1 MQTHKFETGR
11 DTMATVAEH
20 LVEAL
25 VTAGV
30 RRIYGV
36 VGDSLNSIVDAV
48 HHNRNIDWVHMR
60 HEEAGAFAASAEAQL
75 TGNLAVC
82 AGSCGPGN
90 LHLIN
95 GLFDAHKTLAPV
107 LAIAAQIPST
117 EIGTDFF
124 QETHPE
130 RLFTE
135 CSHFCQ
141 LVSIEKQ
148 MPRLLQIAMQT
159 SMSRGG
165 VSVLVLPGDMASA
178 KMTSKELEHRI
189 FPPKPAI
196 RPSSADLKKL
206 AEILNNSER
215 ITLFGGAGCAGARK
229 EVFALA
235 ERLKAPVAYSFRGKE
250 FLEFDNPYAT
260 GMTGL
265 LGTEG
270 GHYSLEKADLVFLL
284 GTDFPYTAWYPKNA
298 KIVQLDIRAEHLG
311 RRSKLDLGLM
321 GDTKETLSEL
331 LPLLKQKKND
341 KHLKACL
348 EKERDTRKFLN
359 RRQDSKQAG
368 PLSPEQVTSILSDV
382 AEDDAI
388 FTVDTGM
395 TAVWA
400 ARHLQMKR
408 ERRLIG
414 SFNHGSM
421 ANAMPQAIGAQFAFP
436 KRQVLSL
443 SGDGGLA
450 MLMGDLLTVAQYEL
464 PIKLVVYNNSTL
476 GMVKLEM
483 RVAGYEDFGVDVP
496 SVNFAKLADACG
508 IRGFRIEKPSDVKDA
523 FSSALRHKGPALVDV
538 VTNPNALALPPKVD
552 AKEVA
557 GYGLYVA
564 KQTLHGKLFESI
576 EELKGNLP

>member
-1 MQTHKFETGR
+1 MT
-11 DTMATVAEH
+11 TVATY

-25 VTAGV
+25 VGSGV

-36 VGDSLNSIVDAV
+36 VGDSLNSIVAAV
-48 HHNRNIDWVHMR
+48 HHNKRIEWIHVR

-75 TGNLAVC
+75 TGSLAVC

-107 LAIAAQIPST
+107 LAIAAQIPSS

-130 RLFTE
+130 QLFQQ

-141 LVSIEKQ
+141 LVGTERQ

-159 SMSRGG
+159 SVSRGG
-165 VSVLVLPGDMASA
+165 VSVLVLPGDVAAS
-178 KMTSKELEHRI
+178 KMTSKELGHRI
-189 FPPKPAI
+189 FSPRSAI
-196 RPSSADLKKL
+196 QPSVPDLRKLADL
-206 AEILNNSER
+206 LNDAER
-215 ITLFGGAGCAGARK
+215 ITLFGGAGCAGAHG
-229 EVFALA
+229 EVLQLA
-235 ERLKAPVAYSFRGKE
+235 KRLQAPVVYSFRGKE
-250 FLEFDNPYAT
+250 FLEHDNPYAT

-265 LGTEG
+265 LGTES

-284 GTDFPYTAWYPKNA
+284 GTDFPYTAWYPKKP

-311 RRSKLDLGLM
+311 RRSKLELGLM
-321 GDTKETLSEL
+321 GDVKATAEAL
-331 LPLLKQKKND
+331 LPMLKPKKSD

-348 EKERDTRKFLN
+348 EKHRETHKSLERRA
-359 RRQDSKQAG
+359 AG
-368 PLSPEQVTSILSDV
+368 NKNSRPLAPEHLTSVLSEV
-382 AEDDAI
+382 ADDDAI

-400 ARHLQMKR
+400 ARHLRMIR

-421 ANAMPQAIGAQFAFP
+421 ANAMPQAIGAQLAFP
-436 KRQVLSL
+436 KRQVISL
-443 SGDGGLA
+443 SGDGGFT
-450 MLMGDLLTVAQYEL
+450 MLMGDLLTLAQYDL
-464 PIKLVVYNNSTL
+464 PIKLIVYNNSTL

-483 RVAGYEDFGVDVP
+483 RVAGYEDFGVDVKP
-496 SVNFAKLADACG
+496 SNFAKMAEAVGICG
-508 IRGFRIEKPSDVKDA
+508 YRIEDSRDLKKSLVT
-523 FSSALRHKGPALVDV
+523 ALRHDGPVLIDV
-538 VTNPNALALPPKVD
+538 VTDPNALALPPKID

-564 KQTLHGKLFESI
+564 KQTLDGRLFDSI
-576 EELKGNLP
+576 DELMGSLP

>member
-1 MQTHKFETGR
+1 MT
-11 DTMATVAEH
+11 TVAEH

-25 VTAGV
+25 VSSGV
-30 RRIYGV
+30 RRVYGV

-48 HHNRNIDWVHMR
+48 HHNKKIEWIHVR
-60 HEEAGAFAASAEAQL
+60 HEEAAAFAASAEAQL

-130 RLFTE
+130 RLFLE
-135 CSHFCQ
+135 CSHYCQ
-141 LVSIEKQ
+141 LVAIEKQ

-159 SMSRGG
+159 SLSRGG
-165 VSVLVLPGDMASA
+165 VSALVVPGDVASA
-178 KMTSKELEHRI
+178 KMTSTELEHRVFI
-189 FPPKPAI
+189 PKPAI
-196 RPSSADLKKL
+196 RPSTSDLRKL
-206 AEILNNSER
+206 AELLNASDKV
-215 ITLFGGAGCAGARK
+215 TLFGGAGCASAEK
-229 EVFALA
+229 QVVALA

-250 FLEFDNPYAT
+250 FLEHDNPYAI

-265 LGTEG
+265 LGTES
-270 GHYSLEKADLVFLL
+270 GHYSLEKADLLFLL
-284 GTDFPYTAWYPKNA
+284 GTDFPYTAWYPKKP

-311 RRSKLDLGLM
+311 RRSKLELGLM
-321 GDTKETLSEL
+321 GDTKETLCEL
-331 LPLLKQKKND
+331 LPLLKEKKSDSHLKTCLD
-341 KHLKACL
+341 KHRETQRSLGKRSEETKRSGAL
-348 EKERDTRKFLN
+348 
-359 RRQDSKQAG
+359 A
-368 PLSPEQVTSILSDV
+368 PEQVTSVLSDI
-382 AEDDAI
+382 ADDDAI
-388 FTVDTGM
+388 FSVDTGM

-400 ARHLQMKR
+400 ARYLRMKR
-408 ERRLIG
+408 NRRLIG

-421 ANAMPQAIGAQFAFP
+421 ANAMPQAIGAQLTFP
-436 KRQVLSL
+436 KRQVISL
-443 SGDGGLA
+443 SGDGGFA
-450 MLMGDLLTVAQYEL
+450 MLMGELLTIAQYEL

-476 GMVKLEM
+476 AMVKLEM

-496 SVNFAKLADACG
+496 RVSFAKIAEAAG
-508 IRGFRIEKPSDVKDA
+508 VRGFRVENSSDLKDA
-523 FSSALRHKGPALVDV
+523 FWSALRHKGPAIVDV
-538 VTNPNALALPPKVD
+538 STNPDALAIPPRIE

-576 EELKGNLP
+576 DELKGNLP

>member
-1 MQTHKFETGR
+1 MMT
-11 DTMATVAEH
+11 TVAQH

-25 VTAGV
+25 ATAGV

-48 HHNRNIDWVHMR
+48 HRSKKIEWIHVR
-60 HEEAGAFAASAEAQL
+60 HEEVAAFAASAEAQL
-75 TGNLAVC
+75 AGNLAVC

-107 LAIAAQIPST
+107 LAIVAQIPSS

-130 RLFTE
+130 RLFQE

-141 LVSIEKQ
+141 LVGIEKQ

-159 SMSRGG
+159 CVSRGG
-165 VSVLVLPGDMASA
+165 VSVLVLPGDVASA

-189 FPPKPAI
+189 FPPRPAI
-196 RPSSADLKKL
+196 RPSLSDLKKL
-206 AEILNNSER
+206 AKLLDDSER
-215 ITLFGGAGCAGARK
+215 VTLFGGAGCAGAHQ
-229 EVFALA
+229 EVLELA
-235 ERLKAPVAYSFRGKE
+235 ERLKAPIVYSFRGKE
-250 FLEFDNPYAT
+250 FLERDNPYAT

-265 LGTEG
+265 LGTES
-270 GHYSLEKADLVFLL
+270 GHYSLEKAELVFLL
-284 GTDFPYTAWYPKNA
+284 GTDFPYTAWYPKKS

-311 RRSKLDLGLM
+311 RRSQLELGLM
-321 GDTKETLSEL
+321 GDVKVTLDEL
-331 LPLLKQKKND
+331 LPLLQQKKND

-348 EKERDTRKFLN
+348 DKSRETQKSLARHSDAYN
-359 RRQDSKQAG
+359 RPG
-368 PLSPEQVTSILSDV
+368 PLAPETVTSILSEAAD
-382 AEDDAI
+382 DDAV

-400 ARHLQMKR
+400 ARYLRMKR
-408 ERRLIG
+408 DRRLIG

-421 ANAMPQAIGAQFAFP
+421 ANAMPQAIGAQLAFP
-436 KRQVLSL
+436 KRQVISM
-443 SGDGGLA
+443 SGDGGFA
-450 MLMGDLLTVAQYEL
+450 MLMGDLLTIAQYQL
-464 PIKLVVYNNSTL
+464 PVKLVVYNNSTL

-496 SVNFAKLADACG
+496 QTNFAKIAEAAG
-508 IRGFRIEKPSDVKDA
+508 VRGFRVESPQDLKSA
-523 FSSALRHKGPALVDV
+523 FSAAFRHKGPTLVDV
-538 VTNPNALALPPKVD
+538 VTNPNALALPPKID

-564 KQTLHGKLFESI
+564 KQTLHGRLFESI
-576 EELKGNLP
+576 DELKGNLP

>member
-1 MQTHKFETGR
+1 MT
-11 DTMATVAEH
+11 TVATH

-25 VTAGV
+25 VSAGV
-30 RRIYGV
+30 KRIYGV

-48 HHNRNIDWVHMR
+48 HQNKKIEWIHVR

-75 TGNLAVC
+75 TGHLAVC

-107 LAIAAQIPST
+107 LAIAAQIPSN

-130 RLFTE
+130 RLFQE
-135 CSHFCQ
+135 CSHYCQ
-141 LVSIEKQ
+141 LVSTEKQ

-165 VSVLVLPGDMASA
+165 VSVLVLPGDVAAS
-178 KMTSKELEHRI
+178 KMTSTELEHRVCA
-189 FPPKPAI
+189 PRPKI
-196 RPSSADLKKL
+196 QPSETDLRQLADLL
-206 AEILNNSER
+206 NDAER
-215 ITLFGGAGCAGARK
+215 VTLFGGAGCAGARS
-229 EVFALA
+229 EVLELA
-235 ERLKAPVAYSFRGKE
+235 TKLQAPIAYSFRGKE
-250 FLEFDNPYAT
+250 FLEYDNPFAA

-265 LGTEG
+265 LGTES
-270 GHYSLEKADLVFLL
+270 GHYSLESADVIFLL
-284 GTDFPYTAWYPKNA
+284 GTDFPYTAWYPKKP

-311 RRSKLDLGLM
+311 RRSHLELGLM
-321 GDTKETLSEL
+321 GDVKTTVKSL
-331 LPLLKQKKND
+331 LPMLKSKKND
-341 KHLKACL
+341 KHLKACKIRSQRTQDNL
-348 EKERDTRKFLN
+348 HRRADRDGNSRAL
-359 RRQDSKQAG
+359 A
-368 PLSPEQVTSILSDV
+368 PEHVTSILSRV
-382 AEDDAI
+382 ADDDAI

-400 ARHLQMKR
+400 ARHLRMAR

-421 ANAMPQAIGAQFAFP
+421 ANAMPQAIGAQLAFP
-436 KRQVLSL
+436 DRQVISM
-443 SGDGGLA
+443 SGDGGFT
-450 MLMGDLLTVAQYEL
+450 MLMGDLLTLAQYEL

-483 RVAGYEDFGVDVP
+483 RVAGYQDFGVDVKP
-496 SVNFAKLADACG
+496 SDFAKMAEAVG
-508 IRGFRIEKPSDVKDA
+508 IRGFRVED
-523 FSSALRHKGPALVDV
+523 SSSLQNSLTAALRHDGPALIDV
-538 VTNPNALALPPKVD
+538 VTDPDTLAMPPKID
-552 AKEVA
+552 AKQIA

-564 KQTLHGKLFESI
+564 KQTLHGRFFESVD
-576 EELKGNLP
+576 ELKGNLP